1 MSQNTQTQQNAD
13 ARGGESAFSGMGGLS
28 DHSNK
33 PVTYICGDCNTK
45 VTLKKGDAVRCL
57 NCGYRVL
64 YKERTSRMVQFE
76 AR

>member
-1 MSQNTQTQQNAD
+1 MSQNTQTQQS
-13 ARGGESAFSGMGGLS
+13 GESAFSNMGGQSLT